1 MHEQSAPRAGR
12 RRRLGCV
19 LVHGLSS
26 TPQSVAALAR
36 AFAAR
41 GVAVEAILLP
51 GHGTT
56 PEDLERTTRDTW
68 YAAVRAGLER
78 LRPRCQRLFVC
89 GQSLGGTL
97 ALRAAALEPVDGVI
111 SLAGFLYLHD
121 WRVRLLPFL
130 RRVRHWEPGIGN
142 DIADPEARHEVCYDR
157 VSLRTVSELLAL
169 GAEVQR
175 LLPQVAVPALVVQSR
190 VDHVVPPDTAE
201 RIYARLGSRDK
212 ELVRLEH
219 SFHVVA
225 MDRDRDLVAERCL
238 RFMRRVARGH
248 THGTAYG

>member
-1 MHEQSAPRAGR
+1 
-12 RRRLGCV
+12 
-19 LVHGLSS
+19 VHGLSS
-26 TPQSVAALAR
+26 TPQSVAGLAAAL
-36 AFAAR
+36 AAR
-41 GVAVEAILLP
+41 GVEVEAILLP

-78 LRPRCQRLFVC
+78 LRPRCQQLFVC

-121 WRVRLLPFL
+121 WRAKLLPVL
-130 RRVRHWEPGIGN
+130 QHVRRWEGVIGN
-142 DIADPEARHEVCYDR
+142 DIADPSLRQEVCYDR
-157 VSLRTVSELLAL
+157 VSLRTVSELVAL
-169 GAEVQR
+169 GADVQR
-175 LLPQVAVPALVVQSR
+175 LLPRVAVPALVVQSR
-190 VDHVVPPDTAE
+190 VDHTVPPNTADW
-201 RIYARLGSRDK
+201 IFARLGSRDK

-225 MDRDRDLVAERCL
+225 MDRDRDHVAALCL
-238 RFMRRVARGH
+238 RFMRRVARGRDR
-248 THGTAYG
+248 GTAYA